1 MKYEILEIAYRVEK
15 TCTLPP
21 LEVLI
26 NRTVCV
32 TKDLMV
38 RQEDLVSVSTTA
50 VFRNRSTIHIPID
63 YEDKTFN

>member
-1 MKYEILEIAYRVEK
+1 MKYEILETAYRVEK
-15 TCTLPP
+15 ICTLPP

-38 RQEDLVSVSTTA
+38 RQAGPASVRIFA
-50 VFRNRSTIHIPID
+50 VFRKSLNIPID
-63 YEDKTFN
+63 YEDEHLAGI